1 MRVFQKVV
9 TQMLEFQSVRFSD
22 QYEKQSSRKSELS
35 KGSADV
41 VEFRLI

>member
-22 QYEKQSSRKSELS
+22 QYEKSSRKSELS